1 LSTIYVIVECN
12 GSIPLNGKTL
22 TLAASRENA
31 RQIRHLADLWGVEK
45 LRMSVDI
52 RGMKKRRGKPRP

>member
-1 LSTIYVIVECN
+1 LSTIYVIVECD

-31 RQIRHLADLWGVEK
+31 GQIRYLADLWGVEK

-52 RGMKKRRGKPRP
+52 RE